1 MRRCIQTKPFTEST
15 LYSRSVIIRVNCLIA
30 LVSSFA
36 LSFSATS
43 SVSFCLQGQSFYWET
58 RPSCRTSL
66 VCRRSSPCSSLLSWS
81 CGQRHTRRQKPG
93 QLSYLQPHH
102 EKLSLFLWAGDFS
115 VNVDKTCYTGAL
127 CGLGCNSQVQEGIF
141 PDHDIE
147 LTFDVKFDVEDI
159 IEVTPP
165 GVWVQAWRS
174 GFCDSPSKSTTSF
187 VSLLF
192 PLTLPRFRSTLCGS
206 P

>member
-1 MRRCIQTKPFTEST
+1 M
-15 LYSRSVIIRVNCLIA
+15 IIRVNRLIA
-30 LVSSFA
+30 LVPSFA

-81 CGQRHTRRQKPG
+81 CGQRHARMQKPG

-102 EKLSLFLWAGDFS
+102 EKLSLFLWGGGCS

-159 IEVTPP
+159 IEVTHR
-165 GVWVQAWRS
+165 WVCERRLDAQ
-174 GFCDSPSKSTTSF
+174 
-187 VSLLF
+187 VSATVSQSQRPLLF
-192 PLTLPRFRSTLCGS
+192 LSFSLWRFHILDQRPAARHKPAGVRGGRRHVASGTW
-206 P
+206 